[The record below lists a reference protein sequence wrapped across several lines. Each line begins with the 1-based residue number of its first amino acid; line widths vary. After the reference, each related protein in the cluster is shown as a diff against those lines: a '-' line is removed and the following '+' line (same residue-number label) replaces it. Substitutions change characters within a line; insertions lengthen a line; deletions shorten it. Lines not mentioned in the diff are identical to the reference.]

1 MARTHRKFWTDTNY
15 REARKGGPRYRAERD
30 ARWDAEAPGEWTPDT
45 RWGTRSTR
53 GGMLMSSSNSGLW
66 SDERGHISEKRRIKR
81 GQRQA
86 VRAEIAVALT
96 EVA

>member
-1 MARTHRKFWTDTNY
+1 
-15 REARKGGPRYRAERD
+15 
-30 ARWDAEAPGEWTPDT
+30 
-45 RWGTRSTR
+45 
-53 GGMLMSSSNSGLW
+53 MSSSNSGLW